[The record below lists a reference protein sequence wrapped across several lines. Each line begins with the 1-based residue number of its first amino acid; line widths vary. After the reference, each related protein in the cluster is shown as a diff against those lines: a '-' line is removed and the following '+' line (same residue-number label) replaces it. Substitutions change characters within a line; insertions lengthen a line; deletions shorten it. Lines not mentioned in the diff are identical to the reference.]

1 MQAAPCE
8 GSLDAGLRKTHRRR
22 RDGRPQGPLGSKGEN
37 PKMQEGS
44 FPSSRLVAW
53 PRGLNTSVTVFN
65 LKIKKTLPPTACRAP
80 QGLPPSSLQ
89 LPDAVLCPLSLRSL
103 LAASVHRAA
112 SGHEAWH
119 SARGLAPPRP
129 IFASLRP
136 APTFH
141 LNGRVTPWTPSPIL
155 AEAPVTGHT
164 AECPSGSGPRHPCA
178 WLAV

>member
-1 MQAAPCE
+1 MQTAPCD
-8 GSLDAGLRKTHRRR
+8 GDAGLRKTHRRR

-65 LKIKKTLPPTACRAP
+65 LKIKKTLPHTACRAP

-112 SGHEAWH
+112 SGHEA
-119 SARGLAPPRP
+119 LAQPNPRP
-129 IFASLRP
+129 IFASCRP

-164 AECPSGSGPRHPCA
+164 AECPSGSRPRHPGGGDTCA